1 MAADSPHAFIEELW
15 AGISLPYRPN
25 AADDALLVLQQDN
38 LVGSLM
44 GHYLHS
50 VANTLQPVL
59 HPRNAYSSIYGS
71 KAMSIAKRISWNDIM
86 QRMRVSNSKIALL
99 YSLLTSSSFQIR
111 GFNRSDDADAV
122 ARYFHVKAVS
132 HLRLALDS
140 LHHTGE
146 GPNLIITPRFLAKCE
161 GVLAVM
167 LTLVTADVLGGQ
179 MNVFWIHLEA
189 AEELVQQLRGQ
200 AQPESTAEHLVNI
213 ASFLRILS
221 DSTDVTL
228 PALPWSADSADSLQA
243 LLFLGGGQSL
253 EYTSDDIT
261 SLLASKHILAFAEG
275 IKIYYHK
282 RVAACD
288 ETMMLSYVQSVATH
302 LAGIEVIKRRTG
314 YDATPTA
321 TISWP
326 GFVASCQ
333 ASPSEWGAWTKW
345 WNQMLDYRI
354 GNIHDLWLVIQE
366 RKPDAYLHA
375 LLTLVCSPSSSPSSS
390 CNRILSISAEPLN
403 FTRSSEMVQHV
414 SRAAGLQ
421 TFIDAIEQ
429 DGCVVIKD
437 FTDLAS
443 LEEASKEVQP
453 YLDASVAEAGST
465 VGALNGGTA
474 TCTRLVGRS
483 RTVREKFFSDS
494 LYQDLANYFIGL
506 ETTVWYGGE
515 PKVQKSDPLLSI
527 SITMSSQ
534 PGSNSQKLHRDDKNH
549 HAKHTEASKYVKG
562 RDMLFGLFVS
572 DCDTFEA
579 NGATQI
585 VPGSHLWGDG
595 QPDFGPDGNKGVEN
609 AELKKGEAFV
619 MLGSPYHGAGKY
631 SLPTGCLS
639 ETWGYWRVNRHTTS
653 RRARYG
659 LFEAELGI
667 SW

>member
-1 MAADSPHAFIEELW
+1 IRTTGGAGSTPLRNRDVGLVGPGKSNATSADRAAVVAPRRAYSVEVGNPHWPIDGIDDIEAHLHRVEHHGQLNALQHVTSGPFGVFNIFASAQPWSAARSMAREEQNLIAPVRSGRQYSTDWSPKGTSSGAPDSHSDTAMDADSPHALIEELW

-71 KAMSIAKRISWNDIM
+71 KAMSIANRISWNDIM

-99 YSLLTSSSFQIR
+99 YSLLTSSSFHIR

-122 ARYFHVKAVS
+122 ARYFHVKAVL

-161 GVLAVM
+161 GVVW
-167 LTLVTADVLGGQ
+167 VDIDDNINRQVLDGQ
-179 MNVFWIHLEA
+179 MNEFWIHLEA
-189 AEELVQQLRGQ
+189 AEELVQQLRGH

-253 EYTSDDIT
+253 EYTYGITARLADFLRRACLLSQHATYYRSSDCPPPVPFLSACDQLLQDLSAWHISQEPLTSFSASDDIT

-275 IKIYYHK
+275 IKIYYHT

-288 ETMMLSYVQSVATH
+288 ETTMQSYVQSVATH
-302 LAGIEVIKRRTG
+302 LAGIEAIKRRTG

-333 ASPSEWGAWTKW
+333 ASPSEWGVWTKW

-366 RKPDAYLHA
+366 AW
-375 LLTLVCSPSSSPSSS
+375 TLQDTPVENDPAWVVVLKHTGK
-390 CNRILSISAEPLN
+390 RIL
-403 FTRSSEMVQHV
+403 
-414 SRAAGLQ
+414 
-421 TFIDAIEQ
+421 AI
-429 DGCVVIKD
+429 
-437 FTDLAS
+437 
-443 LEEASKEVQP
+443 
-453 YLDASVAEAGST
+453 
-465 VGALNGGTA
+465 
-474 TCTRLVGRS
+474 
-483 RTVREKFFSDS
+483 
-494 LYQDLANYFIGL
+494 
-506 ETTVWYGGE
+506 
-515 PKVQKSDPLLSI
+515 
-527 SITMSSQ
+527 
-534 PGSNSQKLHRDDKNH
+534 
-549 HAKHTEASKYVKG
+549 
-562 RDMLFGLFVS
+562 
-572 DCDTFEA
+572 
-579 NGATQI
+579 
-585 VPGSHLWGDG
+585 
-595 QPDFGPDGNKGVEN
+595 
-609 AELKKGEAFV
+609 
-619 MLGSPYHGAGKY
+619 
-631 SLPTGCLS
+631 
-639 ETWGYWRVNRHTTS
+639 
-653 RRARYG
+653 
-659 LFEAELGI
+659 
-667 SW
+667 